1 MRKPYVYLYASSVAL
16 GLIGFL
22 LVAFDLAVK
31 SQGASPNTGILA
43 LLDPTSSAT
52 QAGLALILV
61 GVYHFILGFK
71 VDSAY
76 NSIPSKTD
84 LLDGSNN

>member
-16 GLIGFL
+16 ALMGFL

-43 LLDPTSSAT
+43 LLDPASQVV
-52 QAGLALILV
+52 QAGLGLLIA

-71 VDSAY
+71 VDQAY
-76 NSIPSKTD
+76 NSVPSKVD
-84 LLDGSNN
+84 LLDGNDN